1 MTASVP
7 AEPRVMTQSP
17 TEKASARFPCRSAAK
32 RNTASVM
39 SRDTR
44 GMRRF
49 AVWVMRSAVPY
60 SAGVR

>member
-1 MTASVP
+1 MT
-7 AEPRVMTQSP
+7 RSP
-17 TEKASARFPCRSAAK
+17 TENASVRPPRRSAAK

-44 GMRRF
+44 GMRRL
-49 AVWVMRSAVPY
+49 AVWVVRSAVPY